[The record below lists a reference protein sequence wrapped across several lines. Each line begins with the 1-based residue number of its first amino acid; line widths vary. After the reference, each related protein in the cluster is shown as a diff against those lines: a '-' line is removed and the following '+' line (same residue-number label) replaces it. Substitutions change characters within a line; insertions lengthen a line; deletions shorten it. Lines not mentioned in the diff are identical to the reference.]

1 MAATVVEAE
10 RRLPYPA
17 KDLCVLVG
25 DVRAYPS
32 FIPWLKSL
40 RVTQENRIG
49 EGWRGVAEA
58 IVGWRAITEK
68 FATRV
73 RCEPETGEVDVSLVR
88 GPLKTLENRWRFVD
102 APDGAHIRFSIAYE
116 FKNPVLQKLVAANRE
131 TITNRILAAFE
142 GEAHKR
148 FKARL

>member
-1 MAATVVEAE
+1 MSATVVEAE

-17 KDLCVLVG
+17 KDICMLVG

-40 RVTQENRIG
+40 RVTQEERIG
-49 EGWRGVAEA
+49 EGWRGVADA
-58 IVGWRAITEK
+58 VVGWRAITER

-88 GPLKTLENRWRFVD
+88 GPLKTLENRWRFTD
-102 APDGAHIRFSIAYE
+102 APDGTHIRFSIAYE
-116 FKNPVLQKLVAANRE
+116 FKNPILQRLVAANRE
-131 TITNRILAAFE
+131 AIANRILAAFE
-142 GEAHKR
+142 AEAHKR